1 MNYKSAYF
9 ELKMSLKWSKIRKS
23 GKISSRRKISSL
35 KLRLGNSISIIIG
48 HLVLEVPE
56 EGLILGSADEG

>member
-1 MNYKSAYF
+1 MVKNP
-9 ELKMSLKWSKIRKS
+9 KIGKS